1 MYLIRKSCF
10 QIRNCSALINLH
22 NIPHD
27 VGCFVSSVA
36 SVLLH
41 KECQQQGLDPLN
53 ASNSLYL
60 QFYDSLSLEN
70 IGPVV
75 DFNSMHNFVR
85 QNRHLD
91 IIIDVY
97 CMFGG
102 NIYPSFLGIGKRCYG
117 GASNEEDA
125 LAETSNVHTDRRRV
139 PLLSVELP
147 QSTSG
152 ASLYCSPG
160 QHLLGIRSM
169 DSLLSRWYPKSTQR
183 KYTYICT
190 LCLDRFKTK
199 ELRKAHQERHCAAR
213 HGSQQVEEWPPP
225 TFRYKFSSF
234 HKQYLSPLIGTFDF
248 EALLDDAEATSGITD
263 NDALRPCAHSEK
275 PCHRSKCVCDENA
288 DHPRPKGLLSVH
300 IPVCFS
306 FVMTDVRIYLIHWL
320 HLTHFTHSSYIRQI
334 CGNVV
339 DEYVEVIREP
349 NKHAGTHTHYF
360 SLFFMQVHTLWW
372 TFKKHFFT
380 MMMSQNVTYEP

>member
-117 GASNEEDA
+117 VGSNEEDA

-147 QSTSG
+147 QSSS
-152 ASLYCSPG
+152 ADSLYCSPG
-160 QHLLGIRSM
+160 QHLLGIRSL
-169 DSLLSRWYPKSTQR
+169 DSLLSRTYPDSHDRQYK
-183 KYTYICT
+183 YICP
-190 LCLDRFKTK
+190 LCLDKFKTK
-199 ELRKAHQERHCAAR
+199 ELRKAHQERNCAGR
-213 HGSQQVEEWPPP
+213 HGSQQVEEWPPS

-234 HKQYLSPLIGTFDF
+234 HKQYLCPLIGAFDF
-248 EALLDDAEATSGITD
+248 EALLDDSEARCGMSD
-263 NDALRPCAHSEK
+263 SVALRPCANSEN

-288 DHPRPKGLLSVH
+288 EHSRPKDLLSIH
-300 IPVCFS
+300 TPVCFS
-306 FVMTDVRIYLIHWL
+306 FVMTDVRTYLIVITKCTL
-320 HLTHFTHSSYIRQI
+320 FTPLAFISQI

-349 NKHAGTHTHYF
+349 NKHAGARAQ
-360 SLFFMQVHTLWW
+360 FFLVVLLLSMQVHTL
-372 TFKKHFFT
+372 
-380 MMMSQNVTYEP
+380 